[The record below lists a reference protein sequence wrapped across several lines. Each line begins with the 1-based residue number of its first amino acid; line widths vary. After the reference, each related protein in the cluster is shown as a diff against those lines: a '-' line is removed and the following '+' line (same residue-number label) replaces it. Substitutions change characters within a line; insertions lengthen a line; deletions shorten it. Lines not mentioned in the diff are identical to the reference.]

1 MGQISNFCANINM
14 YIDGFGYMRAHSK
27 DTRRRRV
34 CSQIKEEKE
43 EKKRKG
49 RKERDLSKLTYE

>member
-1 MGQISNFCANINM
+1 VHKQNKG
-14 YIDGFGYMRAHSK
+14 G
-27 DTRRRRV
+27 
-34 CSQIKEEKE
+34 KE

>member
-1 MGQISNFCANINM
+1 
-14 YIDGFGYMRAHSK
+14 MRAHSK